1 MGKIQHRDVKPE
13 NIMLQMDDENDDGQE
28 TVTSAKLCDFGS
40 AQIGND
46 SNSCWDDIRR
56 FGVTLFSVATGEGW
70 TKNRLIRAKHD
81 ELVSR
86 LTTAVA
92 DSSDPTM
99 KRLPKVLEQILGGS
113 MKMAD
118 VAKVMAEMAVLLH
131 TVSVFVCIAI
141 GGGTNG

>member
-1 MGKIQHRDVKPE
+1 
-13 NIMLQMDDENDDGQE
+13 MLQMDEDE
-28 TVTSAKLCDFGS
+28 TVVAAKLCDFGS
-40 AQIGND
+40 AMVGDEAD
-46 SNSCWDDIRR
+46 SRMDDIRR

-81 ELVSR
+81 ELESR

-118 VAKVMAEMAVLLH
+118 VAKVMAEMAD
-131 TVSVFVCIAI
+131 AYDD
-141 GGGTNG
+141 